1 MRILGREEDHVVAVQ
16 GQPALAGSLSQ
27 DPLAA
32 VPEDG
37 VSQPLRRDEGDPC
50 GVALVELSHSNA
62 QERIVEPLPARED
75 LLKFTLGFDGLH
87 LCI

>member
-1 MRILGREEDHVVAVQ
+1 MRILGREEDHVVPVDGKA
-16 GQPALAGSLSQ
+16 ALARGFPQ
-27 DPLAA
+27 NPLAA
-32 VPEDG
+32 IPIDG